1 MSTLG
6 TVLAFVPWDP
16 WIIGVLSVLIGV
28 LVLCGSVYLLLA
40 TNTGVRLGFLLAWT
54 GFFAWMF
61 LLGIIWWIYAIGLV
75 GDLPEWEVDEVL
87 TGDGVAFSEIEAVRD
102 LPVIE
107 ATESVSSSDVPDEWR
122 SLSADDPLRGEA
134 QSIADEA
141 LLSDPAITS
150 LFGNNPGTDD
160 YITTAAFQT
169 GGDRWPT
176 LFGYDGKPLGWFGD
190 PNHVVIQVQP
200 ATPAPPPDPN
210 SAPPPRTP
218 DAGEEVL
225 SVVLTRNLGSER
237 FPPFLVTLASGL
249 AFGLGAYL
257 LHQRDKA
264 LWAAQ
269 AEPVKEPVSV

>member
-61 LLGIIWWIYAIGLV
+61 LLGIIWWVYAIGLV

-87 TGDGVAFSEIEAVRD
+87 TGDGVAFSETDVVRD
-102 LPVIE
+102 LPVVE
-107 ATESVSSSDVPDEWR
+107 ATDAVDPSEVPDEWR
-122 SLSADDPLRGEA
+122 ILGPDDPVRGEA

-141 LLSDPAITS
+141 LLSDPAITA
-150 LFGNNPGTDD
+150 LFGTTAGTDD

-169 GGDRWPT
+169 GGDRWPS

-190 PNHVVIQVQP
+190 PNHIVIQVQP
-200 ATPAPPPDPN
+200 ATPAAAPDPN
-210 SAPPPRTP
+210 RVPPPRTP
-218 DAGEEVL
+218 DAGEDVL

-237 FPPFLVTLASGL
+237 FPPFLVTLASGI
-249 AFGLGAYL
+249 AFALGAYL

-269 AEPVKEPVSV
+269 AEPAQEPVAV